1 MDKKILVAYA
11 TRYNSTKEIADY
23 ITNFLIKEG
32 FNVDSK
38 NILDITDIK
47 EYNFIIAG
55 SAIQMGKWLPE
66 AREFIQKHKN
76 YLNKVPL
83 FVFSCGI
90 TLNNPDENITRK
102 ALFATDEILQYVNP
116 KEIGLFAGKLD
127 TDSLCKSDRDMII
140 LAKPDCGDYRD
151 FENIKEWT
159 QKIESNYMKNNSSKK
174 I

>member
-1 MDKKILVAYA
+1 
-11 TRYNSTKEIADY
+11 
-23 ITNFLIKEG
+23 
-32 FNVDSK
+32 
-38 NILDITDIK
+38 
-47 EYNFIIAG
+47 
-55 SAIQMGKWLPE
+55 
-66 AREFIQKHKN
+66 
-76 YLNKVPL
+76 
-83 FVFSCGI
+83 
-90 TLNNPDENITRK
+90 
-102 ALFATDEILQYVNP
+102 DEILQYVNP